1 MAQDKTS
8 RNEVIMAGIG
18 GMGVLVAGRVLLWA
32 AAQQYEQV
40 SFLPSYGF
48 ARRGGNSE
56 CTVVFS
62 NGKISSPLLDQ
73 AQVVMLFDSSQFAA
87 YEPRVRAEGLIIT
100 EKSGPAAER
109 AREDYKL
116 YALPAMEI
124 AVGMGESVLIGLI
137 MLGACVAITGSV
149 SPKLIEDE
157 LNRRYGDNKKVLGRN
172 LDAFRRGLELGKSA
186 R

>member
-1 MAQDKTS
+1 MARDKTS

-48 ARRGGNSE
+48 ARRGGSSE

-73 AQVVMLFDSSQFAA
+73 SQAVVLLDSSQFAA
-87 YEPRVRAEGLIIT
+87 YEPRVRPEGLLIT
-100 EKSGPAAER
+100 EKSGLAAER
-109 AREDYKL
+109 GRGDYKL

-137 MLGACVAITGSV
+137 MLGAYVTIMRSI
-149 SPKLIEDE
+149 SPELIEGE
-157 LNRRYGDNKKVLGRN
+157 LQRRFGDNERVLGRN
-172 LDAFRRGLELGKSA
+172 MDALRRGLELGKSA
-186 R
+186 G

>member
-1 MAQDKTS
+1 MVQDKKL

-32 AAQQYEQV
+32 ASQQYEQV

-62 NGKISSPLLDQ
+62 NERISSPLQDQ
-73 AQVVMLFDSSQFAA
+73 AQVVILFDSSQFGT
-87 YEPRVRAEGLIIT
+87 YESRVRSGGLIIA
-100 EKSGPAAER
+100 EKSGFIAER
-109 AREDYKL
+109 VREDYQL

-124 AVGMGESVLIGLI
+124 AVSLGESVFIGLI
-137 MLGACVAITGSV
+137 MLGAYTAITGSV
-149 SPKLIEDE
+149 SPKLIEGE
-157 LNRRYGDNKKVLGRN
+157 LQRRYGDKKKVLGRN
-172 LDAFRRGLELGKSA
+172 VDAFRRGLELGKSA